1 MTATASVKGDASR
14 RSNGPMYRVSAF
26 FNRHSYLRLTGLL
39 SAPLLWLVVIY
50 LTALALLFAAA
61 FWQQN
66 PFTSELIHTFTLDN
80 IKTAFTDEAYRRV
93 ALRTLAI
100 ALTVTVLCLILAL
113 PVAFYAAKVARPNV
127 RRLLI
132 VAFLVPLWASYLV
145 KAYAWRGIL
154 GTNGVLDWAINPL
167 GISSPGLGQVAVI
180 INLTYL
186 WLPYMILP
194 IYASL
199 DRLPNSL
206 IEASNDLG
214 GKSWRTFRSV
224 VFPII
229 LPGIAAGSIFTFSL
243 SLGDYIAVRLV
254 APNYT

>member
-1 MTATASVKGDASR
+1 M
-14 RSNGPMYRVSAF
+14 
-26 FNRHSYLRLTGLL
+26 LR
-39 SAPLLWLVVIY
+39 
-50 LTALALLFAAA
+50 
-61 FWQQN
+61 
-66 PFTSELIHTFTLDN
+66 
-80 IKTAFTDEAYRRV
+80 
-93 ALRTLAI
+93 
-100 ALTVTVLCLILAL
+100 
-113 PVAFYAAKVARPNV
+113 
-127 RRLLI
+127 
-132 VAFLVPLWASYLV
+132 

-180 INLTYL
+180 ITLTYL

-254 APNYT
+254 APNYTMLGNQIYNNIAGQANVPLSDLNCCKSLTEPPGLAHRRVAGAVSR